1 MEDKDIKQQLEEI
14 AGNICDNF
22 CKYNETCDDNAE
34 CQWVREGDQC
44 PLDKLL

>member
-1 MEDKDIKQQLEEI
+1 MDESVMRVIEKVAET
-14 AGNICDNF
+14 ICDNF

-34 CQWVREGDQC
+34 CEWIRGGNRC